1 MKSKSKIET
10 TRRHGKMYGQKHETI
25 LEELA
30 AAMTVESMSETTNN
44 TPDYCREELILLNK
58 STRVSRITLLPGRHL
73 PLRKLDDEVVQ
84 WIVATGTGLVR
95 IAHCQRTATAGD
107 HVLIPPM
114 ASHSLEAVG
123 DNPLVMTEVR
133 QW

>member
-1 MKSKSKIET
+1 MYVQKQET
-10 TRRHGKMYGQKHETI
+10 T
-25 LEELA
+25 LEDLA
-30 AAMTVESMSETTNN
+30 AAMTVESMTETTADAPG
-44 TPDYCREELILLNK
+44 TCREELVLLNK
-58 STRVSRITLLPGRHL
+58 STRVSRITILPGGRL
-73 PLRKLDDEVVQ
+73 ALRKLDDEVVQ

-95 IAHCQRTATAGD
+95 IAHCQQTATAGD

-123 DNPLVMTEVR
+123 DDPLVMTEVR

>member
-1 MKSKSKIET
+1 
-10 TRRHGKMYGQKHETI
+10 MYGQKHETI

-44 TPDYCREELILLNK
+44 TPDYC
-58 STRVSRITLLPGRHL
+58 RVSRITLLPGRHL